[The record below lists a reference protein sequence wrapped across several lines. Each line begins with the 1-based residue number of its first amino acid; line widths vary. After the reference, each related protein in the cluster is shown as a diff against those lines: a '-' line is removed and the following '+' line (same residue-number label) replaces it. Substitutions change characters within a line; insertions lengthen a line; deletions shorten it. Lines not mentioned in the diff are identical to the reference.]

1 MPYSRPLDRP
11 VDLTQVRS
19 FIAVAKHGHL
29 TRAAETL
36 HLSQPALS
44 AQIKSLEEDL
54 GVTLFQ
60 RSPSGMLLTTS
71 GRALLE
77 RAEHVMGA
85 VQEFRQAAEGLQ
97 GVVGGHVALGTV
109 LDPGTLRIGELLNR
123 AMDRYPHV
131 EIDLHQVVSHEALAG
146 IRSGSLD
153 ASFYF
158 GAKPQDLHS
167 VALREITYRV
177 AMPICWVDELQ
188 RGSWRDLAARPWV
201 VAPEPS
207 SHRQLVLEAFKDRS
221 ALPEHTI
228 EADNESVIVNLVES
242 GVGASVV
249 RDEIALASAAEG
261 RIAIWRDVKVDTTL
275 WMALDRSRIGDPPI
289 AALIDLVRDVWARPL
304 AEAA

>member
-1 MPYSRPLDRP
+1 MPHSRPLDRP
-11 VDLTQVRS
+11 VDLTQIRS

-44 AQIKSLEEDL
+44 AQIKGLEEEL
-54 GVTLFQ
+54 GVTLFR
-60 RSPSGMLLTTS
+60 RSPSGMILTTS
-71 GRALLE
+71 GRTLLE
-77 RAEHVMGA
+77 RAEHVMDA
-85 VQEFRQAAEGLQ
+85 VQELRQTADGLD
-97 GVVGGHVALGTV
+97 GVVTGHLALGTV

-123 AMDRYPHV
+123 AREQYPHI
-131 EIDLHQVVSHEALAG
+131 EIDLHHVVSHEAIAG
-146 IRSGSLD
+146 VRSGTLD

-158 GAKPQDLHS
+158 GDKPQDLHS
-167 VALREITYRV
+167 VRLRDITYRV
-177 AMPICWVDELQ
+177 AMPVCWAVELQ
-188 RGSWRDLAARPWV
+188 AASWDDLAVRPWV

-221 ALPEHTI
+221 APPEHTI

-261 RIAIWRDVKVDTTL
+261 RIAIWRDVKVNTTL
-275 WMALDRSRIGDPPI
+275 WLALDRSRMNDQTH
-289 AALIDLVRDVWARPL
+289 AALIELVNAVWSRPL
-304 AEAA
+304 AAAA

>member
-1 MPYSRPLDRP
+1 MPYSRLSDRP

-44 AQIKSLEEDL
+44 AQIKSLEEEL
-54 GVTLFQ
+54 GVALF
-60 RSPSGMLLTTS
+60 RRAPSGMILTPP

-77 RAEHVMGA
+77 RAEQVMSA
-85 VQEFRQAAEGLQ
+85 VHALRQAADGLQ
-97 GVVGGHVALGTV
+97 GVVAGHLVLGTV

-123 AMDRYPHV
+123 AMERYPQV
-131 EIDLHQVVSHEALAG
+131 VIELHHSVSHEALAG
-146 IRSGSLD
+146 VRSGSLD

-158 GAKPQDLHS
+158 GVKPQDLHS
-167 VALREITYRV
+167 IALRDITYRV
-177 AMPICWVDELQ
+177 AMPVCWAEELE
-188 RGSWRDLAARPWV
+188 GAPWESLAARPWV

-221 ALPEHTI
+221 PPPEHTI

-249 RDEIALASAAEG
+249 RDEIAVASAAEG
-261 RIAIWRDVKVDTTL
+261 RIAIWPDAQVNTTL
-275 WMALDRSRIGDPPI
+275 WLAVDRTRMNDPAI
-289 AALIDLVRDVWARPL
+289 EALIDLTCEVWSRPL
-304 AEAA
+304 AAAA